1 MASGRQRQASLS
13 SPGGTMAALAAIHAA
28 RGGRPGHVE
37 VVGVA
42 WVTWV
47 RWVGPGRLGLGGV
60 SLSCWR
66 LGATR
71 RLRSRSRSLAAELL
85 QARAL

>member
-1 MASGRQRQASLS
+1 MASGRQRQAPLS

-37 VVGVA
+37 AVGVA

-47 RWVGPGRLGLGGV
+47 PWVGAGQTWSWRGL
-60 SLSCWR
+60 LE
-66 LGATR
+66 L
-71 RLRSRSRSLAAELL
+71 LAAWGHAPLEEPE
-85 QARAL
+85 